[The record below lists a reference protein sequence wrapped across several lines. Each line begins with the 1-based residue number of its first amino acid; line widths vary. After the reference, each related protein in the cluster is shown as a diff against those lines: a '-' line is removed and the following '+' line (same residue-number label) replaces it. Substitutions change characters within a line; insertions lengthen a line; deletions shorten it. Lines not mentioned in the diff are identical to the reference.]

1 MVQFEKTTTT
11 KKKNIAME
19 IKKLLK
25 DSDLLIAAPELNERL
40 QGKIQNIFI
49 ILLQSFGQRGNG
61 GNTVKCQA
69 SFLAHLL

>member
-1 MVQFEKTTTT
+1 MVQFEKIT
-11 KKKNIAME
+11 KKNNNIAME
-19 IKKLLK
+19 TKKLLK

-40 QGKIQNIFI
+40 QRKIQNIFI
-49 ILLQSFGQRGNG
+49 MLLQSFGQRRNG

>member
-1 MVQFEKTTTT
+1 MVQFEKIT
-11 KKKNIAME
+11 KKKNNIAME
-19 IKKLLK
+19 TKKLLK

-40 QGKIQNIFI
+40 QRKIQNIFI
-49 ILLQSFGQRGNG
+49 MLLQSLGQRRNG